1 MKISQTILDD
11 LGLLISKDG
20 YGGKEVR
27 GTKGYG
33 YGYTGDDVFVY
44 YMSIHTL
51 GVPTCR
57 ISFNGNHMPA
67 MIYIMKNGI

>member
-1 MKISQTILDD
+1 MNISRAIIDD
-11 LGLLISKDG
+11 LGLLISDDG
-20 YGGKEVR
+20 YDGKKVR
-27 GTKGYG
+27 GTRG

-57 ISFNGNHMPA
+57 IAFNGNYMPA
-67 MIYIMKNGI
+67 LIYTMKHGI